1 MCRFLLLLEV
11 EVEVELELGS
21 ADIVKRCRRTMGD
34 EDDVEVGEIE

>member
-1 MCRFLLLLEV
+1 MCRFLLLLELELEL
-11 EVEVELELGS
+11 EVEVGS